1 MTALPLPKSPLRP
14 LWLILP
20 SAAALGW
27 NVFGLWQFAGFLTQ
41 TQDSLMA
48 DGMTEVQA
56 MAYSSLPGWMTIVFA
71 IGVIGGTIGCALLLG
86 RRRLA
91 VPVLAISLAGYV
103 ALFAGDWAHGLFD
116 ILPMQ
121 LAILSTVLAIAAG
134 SLGLSLF
141 ADKRNILR

>member
-1 MTALPLPKSPLRP
+1 MTALPLPKTQLRP

-41 TQDSLMA
+41 TQDGLMA
-48 DGMTEVQA
+48 DGMTEAQA
-56 MAYSSLPGWMTIVFA
+56 MAYSSLPSWMTIVFA
-71 IGVIGGTIGCALLLG
+71 IGVIGGTIGCALLVG

-91 VPVLAISLAGYV
+91 VPVLAISLA
-103 ALFAGDWAHGLFD
+103 HGLFV

-121 LAILSTVLAIAAG
+121 LTILSTVLAIAAG

-141 ADKRNILR
+141 ADKHNILR